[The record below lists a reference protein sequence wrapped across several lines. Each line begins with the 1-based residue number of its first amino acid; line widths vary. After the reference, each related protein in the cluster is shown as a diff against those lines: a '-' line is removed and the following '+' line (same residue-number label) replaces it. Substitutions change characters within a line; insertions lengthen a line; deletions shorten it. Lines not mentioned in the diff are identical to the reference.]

1 MYLPPLFEDDDDG
14 GGATPLSVDFRY
26 HRFRGFSSCFE
37 IEASTLQMQ
46 GRLEIAVTVPISW
59 CESLW
64 TLFESMSSYAL

>member
-1 MYLPPLFEDDDDG
+1 MTAEAQL
-14 GGATPLSVDFRY
+14 PLSVDFRY

-37 IEASTLQMQ
+37 IEASTLQME
-46 GRLEIAVTVPISW
+46 GRARNRGYRFPISW